1 MDALVRKLIENIG
14 DKPTRP
20 SLELTPHRVSKL
32 TREIYYGYEPPVANI
47 TRSFDA
53 SRFGVDLVYVKNVF
67 LCSTCEHHMM
77 PFFGKASLAYAP
89 AVAVVG
95 LSKIVSALNY
105 YSARLQS
112 QERLA
117 YQVFC
122 CIKRELRP
130 KALLLKME
138 CKHLCMMVRGV
149 KSVCGTAG
157 SVVSCGLF
165 NLCLSLKAMAIDA
178 LAD

>member
-1 MDALVRKLIENIG
+1 MDALVRKLIESIG
-14 DKPTRP
+14 DKPART
-20 SLELTPHRVSKL
+20 SLELTPHRVNKL
-32 TREIYYGYEPPVANI
+32 SREIYYGYESPVASI
-47 TRSFDA
+47 AKSFDA

-67 LCSTCEHHMM
+67 VCSTCEHHMM
-77 PFFGKASLAYAP
+77 PFFGKASLAYVP
-89 AVAVVG
+89 AVSVVG

-112 QERLA
+112 QERLT

-122 CIKRELRP
+122 CVKRKLRP

-157 SVVSCGLF
+157 SVVSCGTF
-165 NLCLSLKAMAIDA
+165 NLCQGLRSMAIAA